1 MCLMLG
7 AGALAGIQ
15 LAIGAASTVV
25 GFMGQQQQYKAQMDM
40 YKQNVKNSQQMA
52 RDQYAHTQNRWLQE
66 KAAASLEKQNANVD
80 AMEARATATAAAGEG
95 GVAGNSID
103 QLLASYYG
111 KQGRF
116 NDSVDQ
122 NYQMSR
128 DYLWA
133 SMDQTKNQAQ
143 SQINSMPKPTRPSF
157 LDAAIRVAG
166 QGLEAATTYNQ
177 MQGYA

>member
-1 MCLMLG
+1 MCIMLG
-7 AGALAGIQ
+7 AGAMAGLQ

-25 GFMGQQQQYKAQMDM
+25 GFMGQQQQYKAQMEM
-40 YKQNVKNSQQMA
+40 YKENAKNAQQMA

-66 KAAASLEKQNANVD
+66 RSAAGLEKQEANVE
-80 AMEARATATAAAGEG
+80 AMTARATAAAAGGEG
-95 GVAGNSID
+95 GIQGNSLS
-103 QLLASYYG
+103 QLLGSYYA

-116 NDSVDQ
+116 NDAVDQ

-143 SQINSMPKPTRPSF
+143 SQINSMPKPVRPSF
-157 LDAAIRVAG
+157 LDAAIRIAG

-177 MQGYA
+177 MRAV